1 MHEAATALE
10 DAVAGGGETVA
21 PELDAGGDFVDDDD
35 DDFDDDDDDDEVA
48 AAESDE
54 SANEYPYWSCRMR
67 LKKKTMFV
75 LRSFASC
82 SSTCI

>member
-1 MHEAATALE
+1 MHCCTLSSLSLAAQRYNLHEAATALE

-54 SANEYPYWSCRMR
+54 SANEYPY
-67 LKKKTMFV
+67 
-75 LRSFASC
+75 
-82 SSTCI
+82 